1 MLPPDEVPDYYE
13 ILQISPNADSETV
26 QRVYRLLA
34 RRFHPDNRE
43 SGSEARFREVRKAF
57 EVLGDPARR
66 AAYDVHHSQTRQR
79 RWRLVTEGNAP
90 DNDIQYDQAMRL
102 MVLEI
107 LRSSR
112 RLEPRHQGLLL
123 SDLIDLTGA
132 PREHLEYTNWY
143 LVQKDFVA
151 RGDTSQ
157 IMITAAGI
165 DYLEGNLER
174 REQRRL
180 ASGQTESSSMGAH

>member
-79 RWRLVTEGNAP
+79 RWRLVTEGNTP
-90 DNDIQYDQAMRL
+90 DNDVQYDQAMRL

-151 RGDTSQ
+151 RADTSQ